1 MTIINCRECGG
12 KISDKDAKCPQCG
25 APSGRAPEKDK
36 LYENEKRPTERK
48 AALGKA
54 PKKDELYENEKET
67 TERKAAPRKA
77 PKKDELHENEK
88 GPTERNMD
96 AEKSNSED
104 IVEEI
109 RNIKLQY
116 ESMYNE
122 MKELFEQMKAGHD
135 IIGNK
140 IIWLDEQNERRKK
153 SLEDIIIETSSR
165 YSL

>member
-25 APSGRAPEKDK
+25 VPSR
-36 LYENEKRPTERK
+36 R
-48 AALGKA
+48 A

-67 TERKAAPRKA
+67 TERKAAPRRAPKKDELYENEKGITERKPGPGKA
-77 PKKDELHENEK
+77 PKKDEFHENEK

-96 AEKSNSED
+96 AEKSNSGD
-104 IVEEI
+104 IAEEL

-140 IIWLDEQNERRKK
+140 ISWLDEQNERRKK
-153 SLEDIIIETSSR
+153 SLEDIISKTSSR